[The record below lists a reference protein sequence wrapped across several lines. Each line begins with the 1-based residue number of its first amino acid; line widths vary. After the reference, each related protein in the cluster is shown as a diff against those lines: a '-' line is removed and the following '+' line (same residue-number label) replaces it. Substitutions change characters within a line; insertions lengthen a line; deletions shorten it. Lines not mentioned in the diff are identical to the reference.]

1 MPDSSKKF
9 HEFALKSILFK
20 GRSDWY
26 FCYLKTEKIAHVLAI
41 LATGSTASGGVSP
54 SAMTGGGLGEAAH
67 RAAEVPQNIA
77 YLAAGEMDAAAL
89 LADVFGLLSDLR
101 VATTQGKLHKET
113 GSLLCREY
121 EEVAQRLVAGSHPSP
136 FVTPEDFRISALP
149 ELEGPLNHSPLHLK
163 DIKDTHKMSNRTQS
177 ERVSLILTFIQK
189 NKQASI
195 KDIAAV
201 VKGCSE
207 KTIQR
212 ELGALIEQGLV
223 RKVGERRWSVYLP
236 A

>member
-1 MPDSSKKF
+1 MPDNSKKF

-26 FCYLKTEKIAHVLAI
+26 FCYLKTEKIAHVLAM
-41 LATGSTASGGVSP
+41 LAAGA
-54 SAMTGGGLGEAAH
+54 GEEMQSLMH
-67 RAAEVPQNIA
+67 RAGELPQNVA

-89 LADVFGLLSDLR
+89 LADVFGLLSYLR
-101 VATTQGKLHKET
+101 VATTQGQLHKET
-113 GSLLCREY
+113 GALLCREY

-136 FVTPEDFRISALP
+136 FVTSEDFRVSALP
-149 ELEGPLNHSPLHLK
+149 ELEGPLSHNHFHLK
-163 DIKDTHKMSNRTQS
+163 DIKDTPKMSNKQQS
-177 ERVSLILTFIQK
+177 ERMSLILGFIQK
-189 NKQASI
+189 TKRASI
-195 KDIAAV
+195 KEIAAV

-223 RKVGERRWSVYLP
+223 RKEGERRWSVYLP